1 MKQEKEVRLEDVE
14 SGKKELDE
22 KARKMLEDKD
32 ADSRMRIYDGPLGK
46 ALIVLL
52 CVWTAFQLYFTTV
65 GAISAINL
73 RAIHCIFLLLFT
85 FLLFPTYKKEKRRR
99 KIPPVWDWFFILG
112 SIGSFTYLILNYT
125 RIAQT
130 GGRIN
135 DMEVGI
141 ALVAISR
148 RHAGRRAIWPFWQR
162 CSWRTTGLVRTCQ
175 VTLDT
180 MALR

>member
-1 MKQEKEVRLEDVE
+1 MSQEKDVRLEDVAE
-14 SGKKELDE
+14 SKAELDD

-32 ADSRMRIYDGPLGK
+32 ADSRMRIYEGPLGK
-46 ALIVLL
+46 AIIVLL
-52 CVWTAFQLYFTTV
+52 CVWTAFQLYFTTI

-99 KIPPVWDWFFILG
+99 KLPPIWDWVFILG

-130 GGRIN
+130 GGRIS

-141 ALVAISR
+141 ALVAIVCVFEDRKS
-148 RHAGRRAIWPFWQR
+148 
-162 CSWRTTGLVRTCQ
+162 V
-175 VTLDT
+175 V
-180 MALR
+180 